1 MLFWCFYLFIQV
13 INYVF
18 CLYTLVYL
26 KFTVL
31 SHKPILS
38 SHVKDKKVSVKN
50 FLLSEMLTQKV
61 VELKKHT
68 VTEEFTCFLINIQF
82 KWLHTLLTHLF
93 SLL

>member
-1 MLFWCFYLFIQV
+1 MMLFWCFYLFIQV
-13 INYVF
+13 IDYVF
-18 CLYTLVYL
+18 CLYTLIYL

-38 SHVKDKKVSVKN
+38 SHVKDKKISVKN

-68 VTEEFTCFLINIQF
+68 VTEEFICFLINIQF
-82 KWLHTLLTHLF
+82 K
-93 SLL
+93 